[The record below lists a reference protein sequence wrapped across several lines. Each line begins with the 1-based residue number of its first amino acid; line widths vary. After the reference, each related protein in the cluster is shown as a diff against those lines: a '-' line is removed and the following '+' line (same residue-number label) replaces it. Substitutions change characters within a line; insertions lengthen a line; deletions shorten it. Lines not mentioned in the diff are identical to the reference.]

1 MRSIVDGRYEER
13 DLSGGSRDRRDN
25 GSTYDQGAVRMKPPY
40 HQPKQPSSVTTS
52 SSSLAHPQPYVHVP
66 QPLSQTDTHPVSL
79 FPTTSMDSELSMFR
93 PARSVQSL
101 PPYMSRSLQSLQS
114 LQDLI
119 DDDYNSTSNSKSVTF
134 IDNNV
139 RQSGSTLRSQALSSG
154 GKGMSSSYSG
164 QVVLAIRLS
173 SFCASI
179 CVQTWIMMMC
189 RRALTFCTPSL
200 SLLPLLF
207 TQSAPHTHAFF
218 LSLVIP
224 SQDSDR
230 SSAVLKSGMAGRTA
244 LPWSSPALRSSP
256 TGQFLSPHHAIQ
268 ASA

>member
-1 MRSIVDGRYEER
+1 MRNIVDGRYEER
-13 DLSGGSRDRRDN
+13 DLSGGSRDHRGN
-25 GSTYDQGAVRMKPPY
+25 GSTYDQGAVRTKAPY

-119 DDDYNSTSNSKSVTF
+119 DDDYNNNSNSNSNSNSVTF

-139 RQSGSTLRSQALSSG
+139 RQSGSTLRPQTLYSG
-154 GKGMSSSYSG
+154 SKSMGSSYGG
-164 QVVLAIRLS
+164 QVALAIRLS
-173 SFCASI
+173 CLCALL
-179 CVQTWIMMMC
+179 MC
-189 RRALTFCTPSL
+189 R
-200 SLLPLLF
+200 
-207 TQSAPHTHAFF
+207 H
-218 LSLVIP
+218 
-224 SQDSDR
+224 
-230 SSAVLKSGMAGRTA
+230 
-244 LPWSSPALRSSP
+244 
-256 TGQFLSPHHAIQ
+256 
-268 ASA
+268 

>member
-1 MRSIVDGRYEER
+1 MRNIVDGRYEEK

-66 QPLSQTDTHPVSL
+66 HPLSQTDTHPVSL

-101 PPYMSRSLQSLQS
+101 PPYMSRSQQSFQS

-119 DDDYNSTSNSKSVTF
+119 DDDYNSNSNSNSISNSVNF

-139 RQSGSTLRSQALSSG
+139 RQSGSTLRPPGLSSG
-154 GKGMSSSYSG
+154 GKGLSSSHSG
-164 QVVLAIRLS
+164 QVVLAIPLS
-173 SFCASI
+173 SFCTSI
-179 CVQTWIMMMC
+179 YVQTWIVLMC
-189 RRALTFCTPSL
+189 RRNLTFYSTSI
-200 SLLPLLF
+200 SLLPPLFSQSARLF
-207 TQSAPHTHAFF
+207 THT
-218 LSLVIP
+218 LSSSHSSFHPRTLT
-224 SQDSDR
+224 DR
-230 SSAVLKSGMAGRTA
+230 AQ
-244 LPWSSPALRSSP
+244 P
-256 TGQFLSPHHAIQ
+256 
-268 ASA
+268 